1 MKRRN
6 CLAILLCLAMLPAP
20 YASALSPPDLSQL
33 GWLQG
38 QWQAQ
43 TGDSQIDESWSLQG
57 NSLLGVSRSLQRGL
71 STEIELM
78 VLEPWEQTYQMRLR
92 FFSAAAEKALRGKD
106 QPLRLELISAD
117 QQHFVCQGVGT
128 EAGTSLS
135 YRLIRPDMMEA
146 ELIKQRDG
154 KIVHREH
161 YQFFKRRID

>member
-6 CLAILLCLAMLPAP
+6 CLAILLCLGMLPAP
-20 YASALSPPDLSQL
+20 YASALSPSDLSQL
-33 GWLQG
+33 SWLQG

-43 TGDSQIDESWSLQG
+43 AGDSQIDESWSLQG
-57 NSLLGVSRSLQRGL
+57 NSLLGVSRSLQQGL

-117 QQHFVCQGVGT
+117 QQHFVCSQFTGKALELGERVV
-128 EAGTSLS
+128 
-135 YRLIRPDMMEA
+135 IRPR
-146 ELIKQRDG
+146 LRDL
-154 KIVHREH
+154 KWQVLTHFRNAC
-161 YQFFKRRID
+161 FVVV